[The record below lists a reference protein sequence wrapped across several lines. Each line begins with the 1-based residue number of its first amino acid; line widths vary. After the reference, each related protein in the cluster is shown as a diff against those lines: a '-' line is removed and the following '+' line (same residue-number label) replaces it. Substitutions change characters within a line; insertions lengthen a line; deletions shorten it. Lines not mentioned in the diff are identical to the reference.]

1 MGSVSGSGRAGLFP
15 EDGVPD
21 PLEPILDLPG
31 APDKVQELLWGV
43 LAGREAGHPKGRFPA
58 GFSVFL
64 EPGNPIDPEDLF
76 KVGKIGISLKKGGD
90 PNRLSLDPAM
100 SGEGD
105 LMGRGKKPRRRG
117 QRSRF

>member
-64 EPGNPIDPEDLF
+64 EPGNPIDPEDLL
-76 KVGKIGISLKKGGD
+76 KVGNVRNI
-90 PNRLSLDPAM
+90 P
-100 SGEGD
+100 
-105 LMGRGKKPRRRG
+105 
-117 QRSRF
+117 